1 MEGQT
6 FTLSLED
13 YTIIL
18 NALHYYKTAP
28 KRDKFQQYDEERI
41 NELRDNLAR
50 QLIPS
55 KQIDLSQY
63 KGQEYRYD

>member
-1 MEGQT
+1 M
-6 FTLSLED
+6 ED

>member
-1 MEGQT
+1 MN
-6 FTLSLED
+6 FNLSMED

-63 KGQEYRYD
+63 KGQQYRYD